1 MYYGWFCG
9 SKKCKNENFN
19 EYRQVSEK
27 FLPKAG
33 VRTVSSEV
41 KDRFNSTP
49 TVKMNREINY
59 DR

>member
-1 MYYGWFCG
+1 MAG
-9 SKKCKNENFN
+9 SVVQRSVKTKNFN

-59 DR
+59 D

>member
-1 MYYGWFCG
+1 MAA
-9 SKKCKNENFN
+9 SVVQRSVKTKNFN